1 MVTIQPRNTKVKNK
15 ERESL
20 KMKLIERIKRYLE
33 NKKEERKI
41 RNYFKNLEYMEY
53 KSEDD
58 VIPPDNDYELDLP
71 PRFEENKKEN
81 DIDTRSIRK
90 LADEKNKK
98 REDGKKY
105 IIVSIDTKNGYGY
118 RYESELI

>member
-1 MVTIQPRNTKVKNK
+1 
-15 ERESL
+15 
-20 KMKLIERIKRYLE
+20 MKLIERIKRYLE
-33 NKKEERKI
+33 NKKEEREI
-41 RNYFKNLEYMEY
+41 RNYFKNLEYREY

-90 LADEKNKK
+90 LADEKNNK

>member
-1 MVTIQPRNTKVKNK
+1 
-15 ERESL
+15 
-20 KMKLIERIKRYLE
+20 MKLIERIKRYLE
-33 NKKEERKI
+33 NKKEEREI

-58 VIPPDNDYELDLP
+58 VIPPDNDYELDFP

-90 LADEKNKK
+90 LAEEKRKK

-105 IIVSIDTKNGYGY
+105 IVVSIDTKNGYGY